1 MLYRPGAMN
10 LKYEKGIE
18 LYVPKVYVYRHVKV
32 TVLPSRRIQNRHEW
46 LPYDMATVLCQ
57 EDTVPV
63 YRFVG
68 MTCIVM
74 GVGGVKLS
82 GMT

>member
-1 MLYRPGAMN
+1 MN
-10 LKYEKGIE
+10 LPFEKGTE

-32 TVLPSRRIQNRHEW
+32 TLLPSRRIQNRHEW
-46 LPYDMATVLCQ
+46 LPYNMAIVLRQ
-57 EDTVPV
+57 EDTVQVPV

-68 MTCIVM
+68 MMCIVM
-74 GVGGVKLS
+74 GVGGVRLS